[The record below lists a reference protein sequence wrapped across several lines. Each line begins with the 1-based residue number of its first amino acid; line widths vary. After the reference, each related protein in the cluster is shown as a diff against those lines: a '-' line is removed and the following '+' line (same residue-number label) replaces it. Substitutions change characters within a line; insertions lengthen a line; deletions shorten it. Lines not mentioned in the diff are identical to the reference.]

1 MVVTAIFPEAMK
13 LICPLCSK
21 EYIFDTQRIPEQGF
35 RIQCSGCQSKISVN
49 LPEGWRNY
57 SKMKETAAAA
67 QPITEP
73 TDDRYI
79 LLADDTEF
87 FRALMSD
94 LLINHGFKVKTAV
107 DGQEALDFYNA
118 APDSFQLILLDLQ
131 MPRISGFGVLE
142 TLKNSGKKYPPV
154 IVMTGVH
161 DSHDD
166 IQIVKNMGAAGFLDK
181 SLDPTVAFERIQR
194 VLEQNTVDQ

>member
-1 MVVTAIFPEAMK
+1 MALPATFHKIMR

-21 EYIFDTQRIPEQGF
+21 EYVFDPVRIPNQGF

-57 SKMKETAAAA
+57 GRMKETAAAA
-67 QPITEP
+67 QPVAAP
-73 TDDRYI
+73 ADDRYI

-94 LLINHGFKVKTAV
+94 LLINHGFRVKTAE
-107 DGQEALDFYNA
+107 DGQEALEFFNA
-118 APDSFQLILLDLQ
+118 APDKYQLILLDLQ
-131 MPRISGFGVLE
+131 MPRVSGFGVLE
-142 TLKNSGKKYPPV
+142 TLKNSGKPYPPV

-181 SLDPTVAFERIQR
+181 SLDPSVAFERIQM
-194 VLEQNTVDQ
+194 VLGQSTPD